1 MSKERLGVIKRI
13 HKQII
18 ESNKI
23 EMETGSLAAGDVV
36 HDHLFQLFSEKH
48 TDWLIEQAERFE
60 VLAEQHD
67 EALAQNKRYREL
79 VDKLLNPTKKISC
92 DSGFAEYVMDVLEEL
107 EDK

>member
-1 MSKERLGVIKRI
+1 MVSKERLGVIKRI

-60 VLAEQHD
+60 VLVEYHD
-67 EALAQNKRYREL
+67 ETLAQNKFYRE
-79 VDKLLNPTKKISC
+79 
-92 DSGFAEYVMDVLEEL
+92 FLEQAFKADDL
-107 EDK
+107 EDIWNIEDEYRALESESE